1 MKNLLKISELGKIAA
16 FAVGFFAAVSLVRA
30 LSPPFDWYAARFY
43 GWLPNVG
50 FVPSVLWLVGCLAV
64 VGWLIWRTKTPFF
77 SDFLPLQKMQK
88 WDFSALA
95 LICTALAWFVYQ
107 MALFQSATFDAWE
120 IMFAL
125 PLIVYTLV
133 MFAFTQLIVHL
144 RDNNLGKSLYWLGF
158 FRKYPIWE
166 PLGFFTV
173 LLLAS
178 QIFLMFYHFS
188 FGLFVIRLVAMFT
201 VVLLTYFAAFLESL
215 SARYTAANEEKIRS
229 ERFKTELIT
238 NVSHDIK
245 TPITSII
252 NYVDLLQKQGLQGQ
266 SADYL
271 KILEKKSAR
280 LKSLI
285 DDLMA
290 ATKAST
296 GNLPIH
302 TEEIDFKEIIGQVAG
317 EFEDDFLKNN
327 LTLVFREPQTSVII
341 QADSRHLFR
350 VLENIFAN
358 AAKYSLNNTRIF
370 AEISDEGDMVK
381 FTLRNTASQPI
392 EPSTDFTE
400 QFIRGDKARHTDGNG
415 LGLYIAKSLAEL
427 MGGGLSVA
435 VLGDLFGV
443 EVWIFRKIS

>member
-1 MKNLLKISELGKIAA
+1 MKNLLKISELAKIAA
-16 FAVGFFAAVSLVRA
+16 FVVGFFAAVSLVRA

-43 GWLPNVG
+43 GWLPYVG
-50 FVPSVLWLVGCLAV
+50 FVPSVLWFVGCLAV
-64 VGWLIWRTKTPFF
+64 VSWLIWRTKTPIFGN
-77 SDFLPLQKMQK
+77 FLIWQKMQK

-95 LICTALAWFVYQ
+95 LICAALAWLAYQ
-107 MALFQSATFDAWE
+107 MALFQSAAFDVWE
-120 IMFAL
+120 VIFVL
-125 PLIVYTLV
+125 PLTVYILA
-133 MFAFTQLIVHL
+133 MFTFTQLIVRL
-144 RDNNLGKSLYWLGF
+144 RDKNLGKSLYWLGF
-158 FRKYPIWE
+158 FRKFPIWE
-166 PLGFFTV
+166 PFGFFTM

-188 FGLFVIRLVAMFT
+188 FRLFAIRLVAMFT
-201 VVLLTYFAAFLESL
+201 VILMTYFAAFLESL

-245 TPITSII
+245 TPLTSII

-302 TEEIDFKEIIGQVAG
+302 AEEIDFKEMVGQVAG

-327 LTLVFREPQTSVII
+327 LTLVFLEPQTPVII

-358 AAKYSLNNTRIF
+358 AAKYSLNGTRIF
-370 AEISDEGDMVK
+370 AEITDEDDMVK

-443 EVWIFRKIS
+443 EVWIFRKMG